1 MKIIVPEGGSFFVKC
16 LSGSILVESAYYGS
30 YKKSFAT
37 KRLDVCNGDVYC
49 CFPVKNENF
58 EKDPDP
64 GSIKQLIVF
73 VKGCMPSKKMSIE
86 ERICRVS
93 GHKLD
98 ESNVKYLSRISFP
111 KPNYIFENI
120 AVCIDTTWRPLLQK
134 FVFNNVRNN
143 LNWNIQLFHGISNEN
158 NVKNL
163 LGDKNTYFTHLQT
176 DDMNWFRMSSLML
189 LPVFW
194 KACMGRNILIFQPDS
209 ITCSESTLKI
219 ENFLMYDYVGA
230 PMAGQWWKTT
240 DHPSEWTVGNGGFSL
255 RKRKKMIE
263 MTRNPSCITPASGKL
278 EDQQLSVGWE
288 YLEKR
293 CNKTGI
299 NIYKPDRHTAVK
311 FSVEYDLVMDIIPNE
326 NKKYPKGCVA
336 NYYTGLKTPYF
347 SQVWYA
353 NAPKCEDHFFIP
365 IACHKCWNWN
375 KNTWK
380 HMNIHCP
387 ETIKL
392 RKLQKKYRVG
402 AEFTGAPLQQKVNS
416 PIGKLFLN
424 IPTIYKLE
432 KECLNISEY
441 TKESLYY
448 KTECRKI
455 TKNLIVDDYVSEYAA
470 STLIASIKRNINL

>member
-1 MKIIVPEGGSFFVKC
+1 MKIIVSEGGSFFVKC
-16 LSGSILVESAYYGS
+16 FEGTINIEKAYYGS
-30 YKKSFAT
+30 ERKSFIT
-37 KRLDVCNGDVYC
+37 KSLEVCNGEVYC

-64 GSIKQLIVF
+64 GYVKELTVF
-73 VKGCMPSKKMSIE
+73 LKGCKPTPKISFE

-98 ESNVKYLSRISFP
+98 ENNIKYLSRISFP
-111 KPNYIFENI
+111 KPKYFFKNI

-134 FVFNNVRNN
+134 FVVNNIHKN

-158 NVKNL
+158 KLKNL
-163 LGDKNTYFTHLQT
+163 LEYKKIYFTNLQT

-189 LPVFW
+189 LPIFW

-209 ITCSESTLKI
+209 ITCSKSTLKI
-219 ENFLMYDYVGA
+219 ENFLKYDYVGA

-263 MTRNPSCITPASGKL
+263 MTHNPGCITPASGKL
-278 EDQQLSVGWE
+278 EDQQLSVGWK
-288 YLEKR
+288 YLETR
-293 CNKTGI
+293 CNKSGTTL
-299 NIYKPDRHTAVK
+299 NKPDRQMAVR
-311 FSVEYDLVMDIIPNE
+311 FSVEYDLFMDILPNE
-326 NKKYPKGCVA
+326 NKNYSKGCVS

-347 SQVWYA
+347 SKVWYK
-353 NAPKCEDHFFIP
+353 NAPKCKNDFFVP

-375 KNTWK
+375 KNTWEY
-380 HMNIHCP
+380 MNLHCP

-402 AEFTGAPLQQKVNS
+402 AEFTGSPKIPKITNS
-416 PIGKLFLN
+416 VGKLLN
-424 IPTIYKLE
+424 IPIIYKLE
-432 KECLNISEY
+432 KECLNLSSY
-441 TKESLYY
+441 TKESVYY
-448 KTECRKI
+448 RNECKKI
-455 TKNLIVDDYVSEYAA
+455 TRNLMVDDYVSEYAA
-470 STLIASIKRNINL
+470 STLIASLKRIINL